1 MSHSV
6 NLPMYAV
13 HSLENQALE
22 AAVRELLLA
31 RGIVVSSPSTPPGDL
46 LSHWRQPDLLLSQTC
61 GYPLVTLLPQ
71 VQTVGCFHYSAPG
84 CAGIEYRSLLVAR
97 AADNARQLA
106 DFRGRRAIC
115 NAPDSQS
122 GYNVFLK
129 MVAPLAHEGR
139 FFAAVNFSGSH
150 RQSLI
155 GLQQG
160 AGDVAAIDCVSWAL
174 LARHEPAVL
183 DGLRVIG
190 QTPSAPGLPLI
201 TGPQTSAQTLAG
213 LRAAL
218 RQLVSD
224 ARYRERCEA
233 QFICGF
239 SPVSREPYSRL
250 LAWREEARQ
259 QGVTQL

>member
-1 MSHSV
+1 M
-6 NLPMYAV
+6 
-13 HSLENQALE
+13 
-22 AAVRELLLA
+22 
-31 RGIVVSSPSTPPGDL
+31 
-46 LSHWRQPDLLLSQTC
+46 
-61 GYPLVTLLPQ
+61 
-71 VQTVGCFHYSAPG
+71 F
-84 CAGIEYRSLLVAR
+84 
-97 AADNARQLA
+97 
-106 DFRGRRAIC
+106 
-115 NAPDSQS
+115 
-122 GYNVFLK
+122 
-129 MVAPLAHEGR
+129 
-139 FFAAVNFSGSH
+139 
-150 RQSLI
+150 
-155 GLQQG
+155 
-160 AGDVAAIDCVSWAL
+160 
-174 LARHEPAVL
+174 

-250 LAWREEARQ
+250 LAWREEVRQ